1 MPQWIWVSFGAT
13 LLILLALDLFSHRGG
28 RETTRGWAVTWSVIW
43 IGVGLAFTVFVWLA
57 IGAHEANEYL
67 AAYLI
72 EKSLSLDN
80 MFVFLVI
87 FNTLDIPKENQRTA
101 LTWGIFGALV
111 LRALFIFA
119 GSAALERWD
128 WVNYVFGSIL
138 MAAAIQTLRED
149 PSQRKESRLVL
160 WLSERL
166 PVSRDVHSRHLV
178 VETDGIR
185 QATPLLVSIIG
196 LEMID
201 VLFAVDSVPAAFAV
215 TRNEFLI
222 YSSNAFAI
230 LGLRSLYIVIAQLI
244 SGLRFLHYG
253 LAAIL
258 AFAALKIT
266 LSEWMHMHPLLSVA
280 IIIVIVGSSVLA
292 SLLLKTDEGTG
303 SL

>member
-28 RETTRGWAVTWSVIW
+28 REATRGWAVTWSVIW
-43 IGVGLAFTVFVWLA
+43 IGAGLAFTVFVWIAL
-57 IGAHEANEYL
+57 GAHEANEYL

-111 LRALFIFA
+111 FRALFIFV

-128 WVNYVFGSIL
+128 WVNYVFGAIL
-138 MAAAIQTLRED
+138 MAAAIHTFRED
-149 PSQRKESRLVL
+149 PSERKESRLVL
-160 WLSERL
+160 WLSEHS
-166 PVSRDVHSRHLV
+166 VSRDVHSRHLV
-178 VETDGIR
+178 VKQTASGR
-185 QATPLLVSIIG
+185 RLRFWCQSSG

-201 VLFAVDSVPAAFAV
+201 VLFAVDSYRRPLPL
-215 TRNEFLI
+215 RNEFLI